1 MVGGRAHLD
10 PHEKPPDAI
19 RVAFKRL
26 QKVRSK
32 DLDADDGVIDFRRG
46 LTTEQ
51 KDQIIESGVCDAQIL
66 NKTFAPFEHGE
77 GDDSS
82 ANEVIHTKV
91 LQQVLIY
98 DFVHIPGKLHIWV
111 LNRYPE
117 LLGSASQT
125 VLS

>member
-1 MVGGRAHLD
+1 MVDGRAHLD
-10 PHEKPPDAI
+10 PYEKPPDVI

-32 DLDADDGVIDFRRG
+32 DLDTDDGVIDFRRG

-51 KDQIIESGVCDAQIL
+51 RDRIIESGVCDAQNL
-66 NKTFAPFEHGE
+66 NKTFAPVEHDE
-77 GDDSS
+77 GDGSS

-91 LQQVLIY
+91 LQEVLIY

-111 LNRYPE
+111 FNRYAE
-117 LLGSASQT
+117 LLVSASQT